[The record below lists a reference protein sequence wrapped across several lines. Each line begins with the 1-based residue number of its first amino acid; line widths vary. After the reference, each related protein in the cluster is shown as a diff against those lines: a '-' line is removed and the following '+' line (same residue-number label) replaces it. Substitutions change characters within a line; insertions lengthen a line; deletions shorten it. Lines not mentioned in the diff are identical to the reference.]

1 MISNKLFQPIVGHA
15 YYDSYGRQCIAIS
28 SDSDMYLMMTIGKD
42 KKQPSLFKLSRAIA
56 AELKPIKRISVSKDL
71 ISLYH
76 SLEITNEINEG
87 DLLLFHSCFGIVI
100 KNKRII
106 FFRGNDFDI
115 TTDGYNYMLSP
126 NTPNIDRPFYKII
139 NGDRKRILKASYKAT
154 RSKQY
159 MLFGMGEDELEKTFK
174 FEKEHYGFYDFRTLR
189 KVLLYSFI
197 KCHKQ
202 LEEEKRA
209 KPRISLWH
217 RIKKLLKH
225 DGIVW
230 TK

>member
-1 MISNKLFQPIVGHA
+1 MISNNKIFQPIVGHA
-15 YYDSYGRQCIAIS
+15 YCDSYDSQCIAIS
-28 SDSDMYLMMTIGKD
+28 SNNDMYVMATIEKN
-42 KKQPSLFKLSRAIA
+42 KQPSLIKLTRGTK
-56 AELKPIKRISVSKDL
+56 LKPIKRISVSKDL

-87 DLLLFHSCFGIVI
+87 DLLLFGKCFGLVI

-106 FFRGNDFDI
+106 FFRKDDFDI
-115 TTDGYNYMLSP
+115 TTYNYDYISLP
-126 NTPNIDRPFYKII
+126 NAPNIGRPFHKII
-139 NGDRKRILKASYKAT
+139 NEQRKKILKASYKVA

-159 MLFGMGEDELEKTFK
+159 MLFGMGEDEIEKSFK
-174 FEKEHYGFYDFRTLR
+174 FEEKYHCLRNFMTLR
-189 KVLLYSFI
+189 KALLYNFI

-202 LEEEKRA
+202 IEEKR
-209 KPRISLWH
+209 KEPSHVISLWR
-217 RIKKLLKH
+217 RIKKFLAH